1 MVLSPLMHTVL
12 LEKRAGFSRADT
24 GVPSGLALSVLF
36 LSRHRRSCGDGR
48 RDKEREHTMRNLIH
62 RAGRIGAATA
72 AAALLAGCN
81 LASSPGG
88 PATGPSVTIRQ
99 NVPRT
104 ALLAVL
110 NGPTSGPALSSLLAS
125 TARPNEDIR
134 ILQAGASA
142 RKIVA

>member
-1 MVLSPLMHTVL
+1 
-12 LEKRAGFSRADT
+12 
-24 GVPSGLALSVLF
+24 
-36 LSRHRRSCGDGR
+36 
-48 RDKEREHTMRNLIH
+48 MRNLIH
-62 RAGRIGAATA
+62 RASRIGAATA

-81 LASSPGG
+81 LASSSGG
-88 PATGPSVTIRQ
+88 PATGRSVTVRQ

-110 NGPTSGPALSSLLAS
+110 NGPASGPALSSLVAG

-142 RKIVA
+142 RTIVASDSPAPAFGCR